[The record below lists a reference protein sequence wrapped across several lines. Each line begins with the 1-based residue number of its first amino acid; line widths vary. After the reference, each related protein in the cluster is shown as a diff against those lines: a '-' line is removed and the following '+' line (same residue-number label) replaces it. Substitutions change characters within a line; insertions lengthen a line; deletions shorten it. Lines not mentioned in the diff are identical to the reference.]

1 MDLMNSI
8 IGFMNEPIPSFF
20 FEVLFLEEFDLSN
33 PFAMTAATA
42 SLAMQALD
50 PVATAFADVQGLTVS
65 FKTNEV
71 REAGWSSPRPTF
83 DAVNNDELT
92 LVRYLRPRHIGV
104 MGFALDPISGWCQE
118 TMSTVKK
125 WDKQVLKKDILVF
138 IYHPMIQNPLPV
150 GPSSFPVAGF
160 MLQDAF
166 PTSWGISD
174 LSSTAGDAP
183 IKETIKFKYTEIQR
197 LAIPPA

>member
-1 MDLMNSI
+1 
-8 IGFMNEPIPSFF
+8 MNEPIPSFF
-20 FEVLFLEEFDLSN
+20 FEVLFLEAFDPDA
-33 PFAMTAATA
+33 PFAMTSATA

-65 FKTNEV
+65 FKTSEV

-125 WDKQVLKKDILVF
+125 WNKQVLKKDILVF

-160 MLQDAF
+160 MLQEAF